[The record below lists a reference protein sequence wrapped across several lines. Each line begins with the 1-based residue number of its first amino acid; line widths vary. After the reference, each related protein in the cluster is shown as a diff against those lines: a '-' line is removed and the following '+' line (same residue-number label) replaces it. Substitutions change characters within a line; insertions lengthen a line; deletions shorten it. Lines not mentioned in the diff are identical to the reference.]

1 MTQITRN
8 IMAISRRNRQYRGEK
23 MTPYGLKGIHTSY
36 LCKICK
42 NPGISQDQLA
52 QELCLNKSSVA
63 RQAAF
68 LEEEGYITR
77 ITDEADKRLLQ
88 LHPTEKALALIPQIR
103 ELLQNWDAFITA
115 DLAEEEVQILPQ
127 LPCKLEQRAV
137 DWQEVL

>member
-1 MTQITRN
+1 MTQISRN
-8 IMAISRRNRQYRGEK
+8 IMAISRRNGQYRGEK

-63 RQAAF
+63 RQASF

-77 ITDEADKRLLQ
+77 ITDAEDKRQLQ
-88 LHPTEKALALIPQIR
+88 LHPTEKALALLPQIR
-103 ELLQNWDAFITA
+103 ELLQSWDAFITA
-115 DLAEEEVQILPQ
+115 DLTEEEVQTLTQ
-127 LPCKLEQRAV
+127 LLLKLKQRAV
-137 DWQEVL
+137 VWQEVL